1 MADSRRQT
9 RSTRRREQ
17 QTDAQFWNNQP
28 DPLMI
33 ERGQADA
40 IRLVRSSVNPAAD
53 TAIGPTEANAA
64 NVSGVPPMVFVDDE
78 GLEEQFL
85 TDGEDTTN
93 IQDTSANRVTTP
105 VNTTPTNR
113 SIQQI
118 QHEELDLQPS
128 RGPREESI
136 VHTID
141 QFLDENYE
149 DVLRTSNIQT
159 NFSLSASEKNVTRR
173 PVLPLGWVIP
183 DGTNRTLEEIK
194 DRKISNDHS
203 PGGGQAG
210 AVVITLQRLEP
221 YLGTQFFLVDLET
234 GEMFAYIRQ
243 QWRRTGLNCSDK
255 PFVINDLI
263 QKVERQGQAVW
274 AELEAED
281 QTPLVNIRRSPG
293 SFEVPP
299 PLPVMDEPA
308 VYVLHPDVMQ
318 INTRKNYVRD
328 RMRAALIYVSEYAE
342 TKRMITE
349 GRYNNDDLLVRLRA
363 VFGRVDQV
371 RHHIDIAL
379 QQDDA
384 HRRKRNMRFLVL
396 PTRFPRPENMAQG
409 DISVWTNWIRE
420 ETDEIMKQLEEERHS
435 RSDPDDPFSGT
446 ANGVF
451 QPLQDPL
458 SLPPPV
464 QTPKRQGHNSED
476 LEHSQNSRKN
486 VRKNNTASREE
497 RRNETVTSAQGEP
510 REFREHSPESLDPM
524 TSIRNLH
531 IQQRKNR
538 RSTQEQN
545 KNNPSDPQTPGIE
558 VNQEE
563 ANLITFSPVVEQ
575 QVPSVQSATGF
586 QEQPK
591 RQRSP
596 RKKKNSEWT
605 LNQRQFDHSKTQEIS
620 HILPGEQLNVFHG
633 EESVSYL
640 QLPVKKKEV
649 NRFCTRCGERG
660 HGRRHCQVNTWCK
673 FCITDTHATQAC
685 RRYEKFVKDNPIAS
699 SRRNTPVQ
707 VQGQRANADL
717 QDRPRQP
724 LFPHPPVQRYNPTV
738 IPQMQMHNLTPQ
750 GEKGESREHSRN
762 SPQNQMRDV
771 QTPMSKQLPQQRSC
785 QDVRMDP
792 RYQEPPQYAEIDY
805 HRPSPQR
812 PVEVNEIGPTIQ
824 QGVIQRP
831 GQRHARPA
839 EGPRRSTLPVNEQQ
853 RTSMPSLQNNNNGG
867 AYEKD
872 GKQEGDPEE
881 NGYVIN
887 CIHENRPFTV
897 NDVGRPVFVNHYYAG
912 EAFIPVTNK
921 KLIKLDECDVS
932 TEVSVRNAQPQA
944 IERDFGEHSQNSRII
959 QQTGEAEREQVQ
971 RHGNAAVYNDLRKDS
986 QNSLKITSVS
996 RNTEVSQQQSN
1007 ANRGIH
1013 SEFIEHS
1020 QQSPGALN
1028 VGKSRVQAADQ
1039 LTTQH
1044 IPLTGY
1050 GNFRQELQTYPV
1062 SRDPMTVQPTGVSNL
1077 SNSAILDLPNVNTN
1091 LPPPLL
1097 PNPSSQY
1104 HQQQHNHVHP
1114 TEVNP
1119 GQVTNSEILKS
1130 IQSITEVMQQQLLLN
1145 SKTTEHGIVQTAS
1158 LFQEMIKAQ
1167 EKRDL
1172 DPALLAIPTFLGEA
1186 KDRPQC
1192 LDWVSRVK
1200 NVCDQSGRSFRQEL
1214 INKSGI
1220 LVQNFIRS
1228 LSENITN
1235 KELTEKILQFFS
1247 DVPTTSHALNKLRLI
1262 RQGVEEPI
1270 VNYNQRYQNLVERV
1284 EGCQLDSIRSTVA
1297 MELYLGSIIEPI
1309 RKSIRNTLYF
1319 NSKHAPKTLGEAMQK
1334 AQDLHIKHLYAIG
1347 EDQDSVTNSSD
1358 VLPEITVNE
1367 VTSRED
1373 RGWYRNKRDFREHSQ
1388 NSREK
1393 SPQKKEYSKQVTF
1406 NQPSQT
1412 RTTNGREYSDSSRNS
1427 RVPNNYSREQ
1437 ENDKASQQP
1446 SVIRGSFTQIMV
1458 NPMQLQDH
1466 EFTAWLDRLV
1476 EARKNRQEK
1485 RQRPYRNFRK
1495 PYNESRQNGDT
1506 ASRPPLRNRIK
1517 PAQEL
1522 EIQQIMDNFNCEYD
1536 DVVEAVDLYNLDVEE
1551 CMTA

>member
-17 QTDAQFWNNQP
+17 QTDAQFWSNQP

-33 ERGQADA
+33 ERGQTDA
-40 IRLVRSSVNPAAD
+40 IRLVRNSVNPASE
-53 TAIGPTEANAA
+53 TASGPTEANAT
-64 NVSGVPPMVFVDDE
+64 NVSGIPQMVFVDDE

-85 TDGEDTTN
+85 ADGEDTAN
-93 IQDTSANRVTTP
+93 VQDTSTNRVTTP

-136 VHTID
+136 VHMID

-159 NFSLSASEKNVTRR
+159 NFSLSASNNNVTRR

-194 DRKISNDHS
+194 DRKISNDQS

-255 PFVINDLI
+255 PFVINDLM

-293 SFEVPP
+293 RFEVPP

-328 RMRAALIYVSEYAE
+328 RMRATLIYVSEYVE
-342 TKRMITE
+342 TKRMMME

-371 RHHIDIAL
+371 RHHIDVAL

-396 PTRFPRPENMAQG
+396 PTRFPRPESMSQG
-409 DISVWTNWIRE
+409 DTTVWTNWIRE

-464 QTPKRQGHNSED
+464 QTPTKQGNKSEGS
-476 LEHSQNSRKN
+476 EHSQNSRKN

-510 REFREHSPESLDPM
+510 REFREHSRESLDPM
-524 TSIRNLH
+524 ASIRNLH
-531 IQQRKNR
+531 IQQRQNR
-538 RSTQEQN
+538 CSTEEL
-545 KNNPSDPQTPGIE
+545 NPNTSSAPQTARME

-575 QVPSVQSATGF
+575 QVPSVQGATGV

-596 RKKKNSEWT
+596 RKKKGSEWT

-620 HILPGEQLNVFHG
+620 HILPGEQLNVFNG
-633 EESVSYL
+633 EESESYL
-640 QLPVKKKEV
+640 QLPVKKKQEKH
-649 NRFCTRCGERG
+649 FCTRCGEME
-660 HGRRHCQVNTWCK
+660 HVRRYCQVNTWCK

-685 RRYEKFVKDNPIAS
+685 HRYEKFVRDNPIAS

-707 VQGQRANADL
+707 TQGQRATVNP
-717 QDRPRQP
+717 QEQPQQP

-738 IPQMQMHNLTPQ
+738 IPRMQMHNVTPQ
-750 GEKGESREHSRN
+750 REKRESREHSRKL
-762 SPQNQMRDV
+762 PQHQIKEV
-771 QTPMSKQLPQQRSC
+771 QTPMSKQLPHQWSC

-792 RYQEPPQYAEIDY
+792 RYQEPPQYGEINY
-805 HRPSPQR
+805 HQPSPQR

-824 QGVIQRP
+824 QGVIQHP
-831 GQRHARPA
+831 VQRQTQPT
-839 EGPRRSTLPVNEQQ
+839 EGLRRQTVPVNAQQ
-853 RTSMPSLQNNNNGG
+853 TTSVHSLQVN
-867 AYEKD
+867 D
-872 GKQEGDPEE
+872 RKQESDPEE

-897 NDVGRPVFVNHYYAG
+897 NDVGRPVFVNHYYAA

-921 KLIKLDECDVS
+921 QLIKLDECDVS
-932 TEVSVRNAQPQA
+932 TKNSPRSAQPQA
-944 IERDFGEHSQNSRII
+944 IEREFGEHSRNSRII
-959 QQTGEAEREQVQ
+959 QQMGEAEREQVP
-971 RHGNAAVYNDLRKDS
+971 RHGNAAVHSDLREDS
-986 QNSLKITSVS
+986 QNSLRMTSVS
-996 RNTEVSQQQSN
+996 RNTDASRKQSN
-1007 ANRGIH
+1007 AIRGIH

-1020 QQSPGALN
+1020 QQSLGALK

-1039 LTTQH
+1039 LTTRH

-1050 GNFRQELQTYPV
+1050 ENFRQELQTYPV
-1062 SRDPMTVQPTGVSNL
+1062 SRDPMTVQPTGVGNAS
-1077 SNSAILDLPNVNTN
+1077 SSAILDLSNINTN

-1104 HQQQHNHVHP
+1104 HQQQQNQAHP
-1114 TEVNP
+1114 TEVNS

-1262 RQGVEEPI
+1262 RQGAEELI
-1270 VNYNQRYQNLVERV
+1270 VNYNQCYQNLVERV
-1284 EGCQLDSIRSTVA
+1284 EGCQLDSIRSTVT

-1319 NSKHAPKTLGEAMQK
+1319 NSKHAPKMLGEAMQK

-1347 EDQDSVTNSSD
+1347 EDQDSVANSSD

-1373 RGWYRNKRDFREHSQ
+1373 RGWYRNKRDFQEHSQ

-1393 SPQKKEYSKQVTF
+1393 SPQRREYSKQVTF
-1406 NQPSQT
+1406 NQPSET
-1412 RTTNGREYSDSSRNS
+1412 RTTNSSEYSDSSRNS
-1427 RVPNNYSREQ
+1427 RVLNNYSKEQ
-1437 ENDKASQQP
+1437 DGDKANQQP

-1495 PYNESRQNGDT
+1495 PYNESRQNGNT
-1506 ASRPPLRNRIK
+1506 ASKPPLRNRIK

-1551 CMTA
+1551 CATA